1 MTPLRVL
8 VVSAWDPRR
17 LRDGASLL
25 LFHHLRH
32 LAGDHD
38 ITVLTPDAE
47 PPDRDV
53 ALPGVELRRLADHRS
68 RTAPVRDRL
77 ASLAGDEPAHVHWV
91 EQPAL
96 LAALDAAAADPPD
109 VLHLFGWGTA
119 QLHRRLPGVPAVH
132 VAVDPWSVNRANRG
146 GSTLRRLA
154 DLGQARRVAEHE
166 ARHYPD
172 VDRVVVVAP
181 HDAETLRA
189 EVPTARIVVITNGV
203 DAGPEPPDA
212 GAVAAPVLGFHGAFE
227 ARANVEAAE
236 LLVRDILP
244 RVLADVPDATAL
256 LVGRDPPPEL
266 RRLDGPRV
274 TVTGAVPDVRPWL
287 ERMAVYVAP
296 LTGGTGFKNKVI
308 EAMAAGRPVVASS
321 LALSGIGAA
330 SGTAVADDPTTA
342 AAEIARLLTDP
353 ALRTRAG
360 AAARRR
366 VVREFT
372 WEGSARRVGELWHE
386 VVAERGGRT

>member
-1 MTPLRVL
+1 MTRLRVL

-32 LAGDHD
+32 LAGEHD

-47 PPDRDV
+47 PPD
-53 ALPGVELRRLADHRS
+53 PGVELPGVDLRRLGDHRHRS
-68 RTAPVRDRL
+68 GPVRDRL
-77 ASLAGDEPAHVHWV
+77 ASLLGDEPAHVHWV
-91 EQPAL
+91 EHRAL

-119 QLHRRLPGVPAVH
+119 QLRRRLPGVPAVH
-132 VAVDPWSVNRANRG
+132 VAVDPWAVNRANRG
-146 GSTLRRLA
+146 GSLVRRLA
-154 DLGQARRVAEHE
+154 DLGQSRRVAEHE
-166 ARHYPD
+166 ARHYPE

-181 HDAETLRA
+181 HDAETLGA
-189 EVPTARIVVITNGV
+189 EVPTARVVVITNGV

-212 GAVAAPVLGFHGAFE
+212 GDVEDPVIGFHGALE
-227 ARANVEAAE
+227 ARANVAAAE

-244 RVLADVPDATAL
+244 RVVAEVPDATAL

-266 RRLDGPRV
+266 RSLDGPRV

-296 LTGGTGFKNKVI
+296 LTSGTGFKNKVI

-321 LALSGIGAA
+321 LALSGIGAGR
-330 SGTAVADDPTTA
+330 GTVAADDPTA
-342 AAEIARLLTDP
+342 AAVEVVRLLTDP
-353 ALRTRAG
+353 ALRARTG

-366 VVREFT
+366 VVEDFT
-372 WEGSARRVGELWHE
+372 WERSAGRVGELWRE
-386 VVAERGGRT
+386 VVAEGGDGT